1 MRWLGSG
8 AAAVVLALA
17 SAASADPGGGELEP
31 GVLAE
36 VNRVREHPVQY
47 ADELAAAG
55 SQTPTTREAI
65 AWLEGREP
73 APPLEPTPALA
84 SSADLHALDEGQHGA
99 FEHTGTDGSS
109 AGQRMR
115 RAGVWAGM
123 LAEEMAAG
131 PATPREVVR
140 QLIVDEDVPGRGH
153 RKDLM
158 DPLLRRAGV
167 GCAAH
172 PVYGEICVI
181 DLASAPPPR

>member
-1 MRWLGSG
+1 MGRWLGSG
-8 AAAVVLALA
+8 AAAAALALA
-17 SAASADPGGGELEP
+17 SAAFAGPGSGGLEP

-36 VNRVREHPVQY
+36 VNRVREHPAQY

-55 SQTPTTREAI
+55 PQTPTTREAI
-65 AWLEGREP
+65 AWLQRRHP
-73 APPLEPTPALA
+73 APPLELTQALA
-84 SSADLHALDEGQHGA
+84 DSAGVHALDEGQHGA

-109 AGQRMR
+109 AGERMR

-153 RKDLM
+153 RMDLL
-158 DPLLRRAGV
+158 DPFLRRAGV

-181 DLASAPPPR
+181 DLASAAPG